1 MNTARVF
8 FPALGVGFVFTFG
21 GGEAIA
27 FHPEPGSSVTKTFT
41 SGGEYEL
48 DDLSLIVNGED
59 MGGMLGQLEMSMKAL
74 NTIEVTDAY
83 KAVADGRPTELLRTF
98 DALSG
103 SMHMDVSAAGTNN
116 TQNMD
121 SSSVLEGKTVAF
133 KWNAE
138 KGEYERS
145 FHESEGESKLLED
158 LEEDM
163 DLRVFLPDSEVAV
176 DATWTV
182 ELEQMMSLVM
192 PGGDLSLT
200 PQDGPDDGSMD
211 KFKEIFSQ
219 FGEQFGELLE
229 GECKCTFK
237 GARDENGVRV
247 AEIAIE
253 LDVAATM
260 DLTEMLDKAIQAAI
274 EQSGAGEMVKFS
286 LDTADLNL
294 DFEGAGTLLWN
305 LKAGRMLS
313 FQMAGDATIEMDL
326 AVGVEA
332 QGQSQNV
339 DASLKLAGS
348 MHEEVALK
356 E

>member
-8 FPALGVGFVFTFG
+8 FPALGVGFALTLG

-27 FHPEPGSSVTKTFT
+27 FHPEAGSTVTKSFT
-41 SGGEYEL
+41 TGGEYEL

-59 MGGMLGQLEMSMKAL
+59 MGGMLGQFEMSMKAL
-74 NTIEVTDAY
+74 NKVEVTDAY

-103 SMHMDVSAAGTNN
+103 SMHMDISAAGAS
-116 TQNMD
+116 NMPD
-121 SSSVLEGKTVAF
+121 MESSSPLEGKTVAF
-133 KWNAE
+133 KWNPE
-138 KGEYERS
+138 KSEYERS
-145 FHESEGESKLLED
+145 FHESEGEAKLLEE

-163 DLRVFLPDSEVAV
+163 DLRIFLPDAEVAA

-182 ELEQMMSLVM
+182 ELDKILCLVM
-192 PGGDLSLT
+192 PGGNLSLA
-200 PQDGPDDGSMD
+200 PHDMPDDGSLD
-211 KFKEIFSQ
+211 KFKEIFGN
-219 FGEQFGELLE
+219 FGEEFGELLE

-247 AEIAIE
+247 AEIAIA
-253 LDVAATM
+253 LDAAATV
-260 DLTEMLDKAIQAAI
+260 DLTEMLNKVIQAAI
-274 EQSGAGEMVKFS
+274 EESGAGEMVQFT

-294 DFEGAGTLLWN
+294 DFEGEGTLLWN
-305 LKAGRMLS
+305 LKAGRMQS
-313 FQMAGDATIEMDL
+313 FQLAGDATIEMDL

-339 DASLKLAGS
+339 DASLKLTGT
-348 MHEEVALK
+348 MHEEVTTK